1 VRIVY
6 FGTGAFGL
14 PTLQKICGS
23 SDFSVSAI
31 VTGPDQPQGRGRK
44 LGPSAIAAWAES
56 ESIGPILKPVGVRDP
71 ELADRLRPLNADIF
85 LVVAYRILPE
95 AVYTIPLLAINL
107 HASLLP
113 RYRGAAPIQRAIM
126 AGETRTG
133 VTTFV
138 LQKAVDTGGILLQRE
153 LAIEPEENSGE
164 LSQRL
169 AVIGAEVVSETL
181 RGVREGTLKPRPQ
194 DSSIASP
201 APKILPADRVI
212 DFADPADAIVNRVRG
227 LAPKPAAVAMFREK
241 LIKILAL
248 RNSNQASD
256 AVPGTIVAADART
269 GLKISAGGNILDVV
283 RVQPEGRSE
292 QTGPEFVRGQRIEP
306 GERLE
311 RAAL

>member
-1 VRIVY
+1 MKIVF

-14 PTLQKICGS
+14 PTLQRICGS
-23 SDFSVSAI
+23 GDFSVSAI

-44 LGPSAIAAWAES
+44 LSPSAIAAWAES
-56 ESIGPILKPVGVRDP
+56 ESIGPILKPVSVRDP
-71 ELADRLRPLNADIF
+71 DLPDRLRSLNADLF

-95 AVYTIPLLAINL
+95 AIYTIPPVAINL

-138 LQKAVDTGGILLQRE
+138 LQKTVDTGGILLQRE
-153 LAIEPEENSGE
+153 LAIAPEENAGE
-164 LSQRL
+164 LSRRL
-169 AVIGAEVVSETL
+169 ALIGAEVVVETL
-181 RGVREGTLKPRPQ
+181 RGVRDGTLKPQAQ
-194 DSSIASP
+194 DASLASP

-212 DFADPADAIVNRVRG
+212 DFAVPADAIVDRVRG
-227 LAPKPAAVAMFREK
+227 LAPKPAAVTMFREK

-248 RNSNQASD
+248 RNTNQASD
-256 AVPGTIVAADART
+256 ASPGTIVAADARA

-292 QTGPEFVRGQRIEP
+292 QTGPEFVRGQRIKP
-306 GERLE
+306 GERFE